1 MPELSII
8 VPIYKVEKYLPKCIE
23 SILNQS
29 FIDFELI
36 LVDDGSPDYCGLIC
50 DEYAG
55 KDSRVK
61 VIHQNNQGVSAAR
74 NAALDVAAGR
84 YLGFVDADDWIEKD
98 MYQTMLQ
105 TAFASRAD
113 VVICGIQY
121 FTENGI
127 LIREDLKGCKC
138 FSQKELLINLYG
150 KPNPMGGGCVNKVFL
165 RSKIENV
172 RFNPN
177 LSMAEDW
184 VYLFECFK
192 QCDSGYQIPAAFYN
206 VVERSDS
213 TTRKNEVQAI
223 YDIIFGGKL
232 LLLLLLGRNYS
243 TELEKYAT
251 DKYLDDCIRYSNILR
266 TVGKETKQPY
276 RWKFI
281 KIRLQMLKVIPRAVF
296 KQLLPAAK
304 IRGYIYEMLRG

>member
-74 NAALDVAAGR
+74 NAALDVAEGR

-105 TAFASRAD
+105 TAFVSRAD

-304 IRGYIYEMLRG
+304 IRGYIYGMFRG

>member
-29 FIDFELI
+29 FTDFELI

>member
-74 NAALDVAAGR
+74 NAALDVAEGR

-206 VVERSDS
+206 VVERPDS
-213 TTRKNEVQAI
+213 ATRKNEVQAI

-304 IRGYIYEMLRG
+304 IRGYIYGMFRG

>member
-29 FIDFELI
+29 FTDFELI

-105 TAFASRAD
+105 TAFANGAD

-206 VVERSDS
+206 VVERPDS
-213 TTRKNEVQAI
+213 ATRKNEVQAI
-223 YDIIFGGKL
+223 YDIIFGGK
-232 LLLLLLGRNYS
+232 LLLLLGRNYS

-266 TVGKETKQPY
+266 TVGRETKQPY

-281 KIRLQMLKVIPRAVF
+281 KIRLQMLKVIPRSVF

>member
-74 NAALDVAAGR
+74 NAALDVAEGR

-105 TAFASRAD
+105 TAFVSRAD

-304 IRGYIYEMLRG
+304 IRGYIYGMLRG

>member
-74 NAALDVAAGR
+74 NAALDVAEGR

-105 TAFASRAD
+105 TAFVSRAD

-138 FSQKELLINLYG
+138 FSQKEL
-150 KPNPMGGGCVNKVFL
+150 
-165 RSKIENV
+165 
-172 RFNPN
+172 
-177 LSMAEDW
+177 
-184 VYLFECFK
+184 
-192 QCDSGYQIPAAFYN
+192 
-206 VVERSDS
+206 
-213 TTRKNEVQAI
+213 
-223 YDIIFGGKL
+223 
-232 LLLLLLGRNYS
+232 
-243 TELEKYAT
+243 
-251 DKYLDDCIRYSNILR
+251 
-266 TVGKETKQPY
+266 
-276 RWKFI
+276 
-281 KIRLQMLKVIPRAVF
+281 
-296 KQLLPAAK
+296 
-304 IRGYIYEMLRG
+304 

>member
-304 IRGYIYEMLRG
+304 IRGYIYGMFRG

>member
-29 FIDFELI
+29 FTDFELI
-36 LVDDGSPDYCGLIC
+36 LVDDGSPDHCGLIC

-74 NAALDVAAGR
+74 NAALDVAEGK

-105 TAFASRAD
+105 TVFTSRAD

-150 KPNPMGGGCVNKVFL
+150 KPNPIGGGCVNKVFL

-192 QCDSGYQIPAAFYN
+192 QCDSGYQIPEVFYN
-206 VVERSDS
+206 VVERPDS
-213 TTRKNEVQAI
+213 ATRKNEVQAI
-223 YDIIFGGKL
+223 YDIIFGGK
-232 LLLLLLGRNYS
+232 LLLLLGRNYS

-304 IRGYIYEMLRG
+304 IRGYIYGMLRG

>member
-105 TAFASRAD
+105 TAFANGAD

-127 LIREDLKGCKC
+127 LIREDLKSCKC

-206 VVERSDS
+206 VVERPDS
-213 TTRKNEVQAI
+213 ATRKNEVQAI

-304 IRGYIYEMLRG
+304 IRGYIYGMFRG

>member
-1 MPELSII
+1 MPKLSII
-8 VPIYKVEKYLPKCIE
+8 VPVYKVEKYLAKCIE
-23 SILNQS
+23 SILSQT
-29 FIDFELI
+29 FKDFELI
-36 LVDDGSPDYCGLIC
+36 LVDDGSPDHCGFIC
-50 DEYAG
+50 DEYAK
-55 KDSRVK
+55 KDPRIK
-61 VIHQNNQGVSAAR
+61 VLHQKNKGVSAAR
-74 NAALDVAAGR
+74 NAALNIAKGT
-84 YLGFVDADDWIEKD
+84 YLGFVDADDWIDQD
-98 MYQTMLQ
+98 MFQVMLH
-105 TAFASRAD
+105 TALTKEAD
-113 VVICGIQY
+113 VVICGINY
-121 FTENGI
+121 RSDAGE
-127 LIREDLKGCKC
+127 LIRSDLLEKAT
-138 FSQKELLINLYG
+138 FNQKQLLINLYG
-150 KPNPMGGGCVNKVFL
+150 MPNPIGGGCVNKIFR
-165 RSKIENV
+165 RSKVKNI
-172 RFNPN
+172 RFREN

-243 TELEKYAT
+243 IELEKYAT

-281 KIRLQMLKVIPRAVF
+281 KIRLQMLKVIPRAGF
-296 KQLLPAAK
+296 KRLLPAAK
-304 IRGYIYEMLRG
+304 IRGYIYEALRG

>member
-8 VPIYKVEKYLPKCIE
+8 VPVYKVEKYLVKCIE

-29 FIDFELI
+29 FKDFELI
-36 LVDDGSPDYCGLIC
+36 LVDDGSPDHCGFIC
-50 DEYAG
+50 DEYSK
-55 KDSRVK
+55 KDSRIK
-61 VIHQNNQGVSAAR
+61 VIHQKNKGVSAAR
-74 NAALDVAAGR
+74 NAALNIAKGT
-84 YLGFVDADDWIEKD
+84 YLGFVDADDWIVQD
-98 MYQTMLQ
+98 MFQAMLH
-105 TAFASRAD
+105 TALSKEAD
-113 VVICGIQY
+113 VVICGINY
-121 FTENGI
+121 RSDAGE
-127 LIREDLKGCKC
+127 LIRSDLLEKAT
-138 FSQKELLINLYG
+138 FNQKQLLINLYRT
-150 KPNPMGGGCVNKVFL
+150 PNPIGGACWNKIFR
-165 RSKIENV
+165 RSKVKKI
-172 RFNPN
+172 RFREN

-206 VVERSDS
+206 VVERPDS
-213 TTRKNEVQAI
+213 ATRKNEVQAI
-223 YDIIFGGKL
+223 YDIIFGGK
-232 LLLLLLGRNYS
+232 LLLLLGRNYS

-266 TVGKETKQPY
+266 TVGRETKQPY

-304 IRGYIYEMLRG
+304 IRGYIYGMFRG

>member
-232 LLLLLLGRNYS
+232 LLLLLGRNYS

>member
-29 FIDFELI
+29 FTDFELI

-105 TAFASRAD
+105 TAFANGAD

-206 VVERSDS
+206 IVERPDS
-213 TTRKNEVQAI
+213 ATRKNEVQAI
-223 YDIIFGGKL
+223 YDIIFGGK
-232 LLLLLLGRNYS
+232 LLLLLGRNYS

-266 TVGKETKQPY
+266 TVGRETKQPY

-281 KIRLQMLKVIPRAVF
+281 KIRLQMLKVIPRSVF

>member
-29 FIDFELI
+29 FTDFELI

-105 TAFASRAD
+105 TAFANGAD

-206 VVERSDS
+206 VVERPDS
-213 TTRKNEVQAI
+213 ATRKNEVQAI

-266 TVGKETKQPY
+266 TVGRETKQPY

-281 KIRLQMLKVIPRAVF
+281 KIRLQMLKVIPRSVF

>member
-105 TAFASRAD
+105 TAFANGAD

-206 VVERSDS
+206 IVERPDS
-213 TTRKNEVQAI
+213 ATRKNEVQAI
-223 YDIIFGGKL
+223 YDIIFGGK
-232 LLLLLLGRNYS
+232 LLLLLGRNYS

-266 TVGKETKQPY
+266 TVGRETKQPY

-281 KIRLQMLKVIPRAVF
+281 KIRLQMLKVIPRSVF
-296 KQLLPAAK
+296 KQLLPTAK

>member
-29 FIDFELI
+29 FTDFELI

-74 NAALDVAAGR
+74 NAALDVAEGR

-105 TAFASRAD
+105 TAFANGAD

-206 VVERSDS
+206 IVERPDS
-213 TTRKNEVQAI
+213 ATRKNEVQAI
-223 YDIIFGGKL
+223 YDIIFGGK
-232 LLLLLLGRNYS
+232 LLLLLGRNYS

-266 TVGKETKQPY
+266 TVGRETKQPY

-281 KIRLQMLKVIPRAVF
+281 KIRLQMLKVIPRSVF

>member
-1 MPELSII
+1 MAQR
-8 VPIYKVEKYLPKCIE
+8 KY
-23 SILNQS
+23 
-29 FIDFELI
+29 FFFLI
-36 LVDDGSPDYCGLIC
+36 P
-50 DEYAG
+50 
-55 KDSRVK
+55 
-61 VIHQNNQGVSAAR
+61 NPN
-74 NAALDVAAGR
+74 
-84 YLGFVDADDWIEKD
+84 
-98 MYQTMLQ
+98 
-105 TAFASRAD
+105 
-113 VVICGIQY
+113 
-121 FTENGI
+121 I
-127 LIREDLKGCKC
+127 LIIGEIPII
-138 FSQKELLINLYG
+138 LINLYG

-206 VVERSDS
+206 VVERPDS
-213 TTRKNEVQAI
+213 ATRKNEVQAI

-304 IRGYIYEMLRG
+304 IRGYIYGMFRG

>member
-74 NAALDVAAGR
+74 NAALDVAEGR

-304 IRGYIYEMLRG
+304 IRGYIYGMLRG

>member
-29 FIDFELI
+29 FTDFELI

-105 TAFASRAD
+105 TAFANGAD

-206 VVERSDS
+206 IVERPDS
-213 TTRKNEVQAI
+213 ATRKNEVQAI
-223 YDIIFGGKL
+223 YDIIFGSK
-232 LLLLLLGRNYS
+232 LLLLLGRNYS

-266 TVGKETKQPY
+266 TVGRETKQPY

-304 IRGYIYEMLRG
+304 IRGYIYGMFRG